1 MRWGLPRALEQ
12 MSWSSFLNKSNLK
25 LHSLPSFKLGNQEA
39 SEHFEAKLKLASK
52 LGVELSGLG
61 SLRDKGAGI
70 KKTKELFARAN
81 F

>member
-1 MRWGLPRALEQ
+1 M
-12 MSWSSFLNKSNLK
+12 NKSNLK
-25 LHSLPSFKLGNQEA
+25 LHSFQSCDYLPFKVGNQEA

-61 SLRDKGAGI
+61 SLRDKGAAI